1 MADAMTHIA
10 TGTLS
15 GASSDYYF
23 QFTSIPQTYKHLR
36 VIVGTGSRHVGNSN
50 AGSNGAMAISGYGG
64 STSQT
69 VSMALTSGSANF
81 SNMGPTSSATSD
93 STKIGTVSGS
103 GFWDGTEGGYA
114 GCGIVDIYNYADTT
128 YMKPRSY
135 IVSNANGVSTNFG
148 LEMGASL
155 LPKTGAITQFEFGS
169 NTGTGNNGYGSTSY
183 PMHVYL
189 FGIGVKA

>member
-10 TGTLS
+10 TATLS
-15 GASSDYYF
+15 GAASDYSF

-36 VIVGTGSRHVGNSN
+36 FVIGTASRHNGNST
-50 AGSNGAMAISGYGG
+50 AGANGAYQTSVSGT

-69 VSMALTSGSANF
+69 VSMACTSGGSTF
-81 SNMGPTSSATSD
+81 SGMGSSTTRNSN
-93 STKIGTVSGS
+93 STAIGTVTGS
-103 GFWDGTEGGYA
+103 GFWDGTEGGYV
-114 GCGIVDIYNYADTT
+114 GCGILDLYNYADTN

-135 IVSNANGVSTNFG
+135 ILSNANGVSTNFG
-148 LEMGASL
+148 VEIGVQLSPSTSAVSAMFFS
-155 LPKTGAITQFEFGS
+155 S
-169 NTGTGNNGYGSTSY
+169 STGTGDNGYGSTSY